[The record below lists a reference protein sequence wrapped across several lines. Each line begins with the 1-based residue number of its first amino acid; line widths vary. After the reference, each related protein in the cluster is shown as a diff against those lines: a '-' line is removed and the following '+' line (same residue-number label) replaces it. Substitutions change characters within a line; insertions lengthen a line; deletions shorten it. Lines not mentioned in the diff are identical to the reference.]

1 MLATTFPWRA
11 NLLLAA
17 AYLLLSLLVSLLAV
31 LIIELL
37 NSALETLADA
47 VSVEHHPL
55 LGRAKDIGSAA
66 VLLTLADADTNV
78 WLDAAAGTPEL
89 AAHLAFH
96 CGCPRVLQ
104 PEEARFAV
112 IADPAAMPPLSA
124 FDQGTASYPDRS
136 ATLIIEVAA
145 LEGGVPWTLAGPGIK
160 DRTIFAPQG
169 LPEAFPGWLADNRA
183 RFPMGVDLL
192 FTCAGRLAALARTTR
207 LED

>member
-1 MLATTFPWRA
+1 MTYLFPGLADPVFDSQRIFR
-11 NLLLAA
+11 
-17 AYLLLSLLVSLLAV
+17 AV
-31 LIIELL
+31 LD
-37 NSALETLADA
+37 ALAHPGRIVAIDA
-47 VSVEHHPL
+47 VLQPPPPL
-55 LGRAKDIGSAA
+55 GTAAAA

-160 DRTIFAPQG
+160 DRTTFAPQG
-169 LPEAFPGWLADNRA
+169 LPEAFPGWLAENRA